1 MPPAEL
7 NQRRQERHPRFEQP
21 YVQRRAGSWLH
32 RHRDERHAAYQGSTV
47 VIKNG
52 TMTASANAGLHFMIK
67 NYGDLTLEN
76 VVVQASGLGN
86 GDSTVNNCGNLTVRG
101 ANASIAAPQGGYAV
115 TTGNYVVGTHPRT
128 VIEAG
133 ASTACIP
140 REASGKRAVLVRII
154 AALRFPPRLPAVRS
168 DRSASAIGMRRKILL
183 GRLTWDRC
191 YDWDRQ
197 RFRS

>member
-1 MPPAEL
+1 M
-7 NQRRQERHPRFEQP
+7 QG
-21 YVQRRAGSWLH
+21 VGSTGTETNGMQLIK
-32 RHRDERHAAYQGSTV
+32 GSTV

-133 ASTACIP
+133 AIDSVYTEGSFW
-140 REASGKRAVLVRII
+140 EASGAGQDHSSSTVSTEITGGTI
-154 AALRFPPRLPAVRS
+154 GSIGISYWDAAKDLAWTFDVGPMLR
-168 DRSASAIGMRRKILL
+168 L
-183 GRLTWDRC
+183 GPSTISQLTWEPVTT
-191 YDWDRQ
+191 Q
-197 RFRS
+197 ASKTPSRSSTW